1 LRILRS
7 GSVPERPEWLK
18 VRVPTPAAAERMR
31 VVRQVLAE
39 HRLTTICQGAVCP
52 NAVECWSAG
61 TATFM
66 ILGDVCTR
74 GCRFCAVKTGNPEGA
89 LDRGEPARLASAVR
103 DLALRHVVLTSVDRD
118 DLPDGGAATFVEAVV
133 EIKRASPESIVELLL
148 PDFSGDPRS
157 LLRVMASEADILG
170 HNLETVARLTPALRD
185 RRASYQQSL
194 DVLHFLRSGARG
206 RAIKSGLM
214 VGLGERRGEV
224 RDALE
229 DLREAGTTWVT
240 IGQYLPPTPS
250 SAALRRYVPPEE
262 FREIE
267 AEAREIGFSWVIA
280 GPLVR
285 SSYHAQVVY
294 GAR

>member
-1 LRILRS
+1 MS
-7 GSVPERPEWLK
+7 ERPEWLK

-31 VVRQVLAE
+31 AVRQVLAE

-66 ILGDVCTR
+66 ILGEVCTR
-74 GCRFCAVKTGNPEGA
+74 SCRFCAVKTGNPEGV

-118 DLPDGGAATFVEAVV
+118 DLPDGGAATFVEAVL

-214 VGLGERRGEV
+214 LGLGERRSEV

-240 IGQYLPPTPS
+240 IGQYLPPTSS

-267 AEAREIGFSWVIA
+267 AEAKEMGFSWVIA

-285 SSYHAQVVY
+285 SSYHAQLVY
-294 GAR
+294 GTR

>member
-1 LRILRS
+1 M
-7 GSVPERPEWLK
+7 PERPEWLK
-18 VRVPTPAAAERMR
+18 VHVPTPAAAERMR
-31 VVRQVLAE
+31 VVRQVLAQ
-39 HRLTTICQGAVCP
+39 HRLRTICQGALCP

-66 ILGDVCTR
+66 ILGDICTR
-74 GCRFCAVKTGNPEGA
+74 GCRFCAVKTGSPEGA
-89 LDRGEPARLASAVR
+89 LDRGEPARVGAAVR
-103 DLALRHVVLTSVDRD
+103 DLKLQHVVLTSVDRD
-118 DLPDGGAATFVEAVV
+118 DLPDGGAAAFVETVL
-133 EIKRASPESIVELLL
+133 EIKRASPGSVVELLL
-148 PDFSGDPRS
+148 PDFSGDPRW
-157 LLRVMASEADILG
+157 LLRVMACEADILG

-194 DVLHFLRSGARG
+194 DVLQFLRTGARG

-214 VGLGERRGEV
+214 LGLGERRSEI
-224 RDALE
+224 REALG
-229 DLREAGTTWVT
+229 DLHEAGTSWVT
-240 IGQYLPPTPS
+240 IGQYLPPTSS
-250 SAALRRYVPPEE
+250 SAPLRRYVPPEE

-267 AEAREIGFSWVIA
+267 GEAREIGFSWVIA